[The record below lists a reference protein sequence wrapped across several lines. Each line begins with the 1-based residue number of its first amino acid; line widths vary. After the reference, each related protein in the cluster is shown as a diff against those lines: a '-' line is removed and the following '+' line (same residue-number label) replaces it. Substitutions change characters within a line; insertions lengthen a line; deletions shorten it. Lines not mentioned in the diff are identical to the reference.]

1 MDAFKNYQALMS
13 GIGENIQGQAENA
26 KKSALFNAKSRTD
39 DIVKTLGEAKVFIS
53 GKPLMAKVGKV
64 LKAKLKERMK
74 PREET
79 SGEAAERRMGATDK
93 EYEDYFKEPVEPPTV
108 NAEVVP
114 NNAGPSRLDALRDK
128 IAQREKDA
136 QKAKDDQQA
145 QKDADD
151 AAERRGAKDKDAS
164 GEEETFEMKD
174 IGGGTGDGQEIT
186 NRAFDPTELD
196 GDTVESNLADAAGG
210 GGDIA
215 TGLEGG
221 FNVSSDPVFS
231 SVMSQTRGGNLQ
243 NPFANA
249 RQNKFNPQQ
258 EDGQSN
264 STPRSQPAEPET
276 QPTADA
282 PTSGSQAG
290 VEAGGNE
297 ASIGGG
303 AVAETDIDAA
313 SAAAKSV
320 AEAAAKSA
328 AEKAAGSAAAKLGG
342 EEAGAGVLDAIPGA
356 DVIGLVVGGIMAAVA
371 AHKAHKAEK
380 DEENMAPAG
389 NNTTISFQA
398 GIGDD

>member
-13 GIGENIQGQAENA
+13 GIGENVAGQAENA
-26 KKSALFNAKSRTD
+26 KKNALFNAKSRAD
-39 DIVKTLGEAKVFIS
+39 EIVKKVGEAKLFIS
-53 GKPLMAKVGKV
+53 GKPLMGKV
-64 LKAKLKERMK
+64 SKFLKSKLKERLQ
-74 PREET
+74 ET
-79 SGEAAERRMGATDK
+79 PGQGAERRLGVSDK
-93 EYEDYFKEPVEPPTV
+93 DAEDYFKEPVEPPTV
-108 NAEVVP
+108 NAEAIP

-128 IAQREKDA
+128 IAQR
-136 QKAKDDQQA
+136 AKS

-151 AAERRGAKDKDAS
+151 AAERRGAKDPEPT
-164 GEEETFEMKD
+164 GEEESFEMKD
-174 IGGGTGDGQEIT
+174 MGGGQNAPGTTEVQ
-186 NRAFDPTELD
+186 NRAFDPNELD
-196 GDTVESNLADAAGG
+196 DETAESNLADAAGG

-221 FNVSSDPVFS
+221 FNAASDPVFS

-264 STPRSQPAEPET
+264 STPRSQPSEPDT

-290 VEAGGNE
+290 IEAGGNE

-313 SAAAKSV
+313 ADAAS
-320 AEAAAKSA
+320 AAAKSA
-328 AEKAAGSAAAKLGG
+328 AEAAAKAAAERAAGGAAAKLGT
-342 EEAGAGVLDAIPGA
+342 EEAGAGILDAIPGS
-356 DVIGLVVGGIMAAVA
+356 DIIGVVVGGIMAAVA
-371 AHKAHKAEK
+371 AHRSHKEEK
-380 DEENMAPAG
+380 DEENLAPAG
-389 NNTTISFQA
+389 NNTTISYQA